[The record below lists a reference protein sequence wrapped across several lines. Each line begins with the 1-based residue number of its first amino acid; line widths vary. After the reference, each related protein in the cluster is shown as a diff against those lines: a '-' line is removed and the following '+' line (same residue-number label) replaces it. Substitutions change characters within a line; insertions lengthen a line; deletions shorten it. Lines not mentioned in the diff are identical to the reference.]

1 MLKAHALPSLFSA
14 SALSRVKRPAK
25 SKQLG
30 RFWFFG
36 SVSLVM
42 LMAVVLMSYLLGVNS
57 YTSRGY
63 EIQKAQTRLTQFT
76 EENKKLSLKTA
87 EVSSIMKIQVALENS
102 NFVPSGAMKFL
113 EGNQYTY
120 TQR

>member
-14 SALSRVKRPAK
+14 PALSRVKRPAK
-25 SKQLG
+25 SNQLG
-30 RFWFFG
+30 GFWFFG
-36 SVSLVM
+36 SVSLIM
-42 LMAVVLMSYLLGVNS
+42 LLVVVLMSYLLGVNS

-63 EIQKAQTRLTQFT
+63 EIQKAQAQLSQLI

-102 NFVPSGAMKFL
+102 NFVPSGAMQFL